1 MEREFWNGVVFLP
14 LISSRLDISRIAYN
28 VQIVLHLDKENK
40 DTNDNPVCSSVVA
53 ACYSEISLL
62 ASSLRAVSHWNG
74 NIICQFIE
82 KNVV

>member
-1 MEREFWNGVVFLP
+1 MFFP

-28 VQIVLHLDKENK
+28 VQIVLHLDKEKK
-40 DTNDNPVCSSVVA
+40 DTNDDRVCSSVVA
-53 ACYSEISLL
+53 ACYSGISLL

-74 NIICQFIE
+74 NIICQIIE